1 LSVGTARPGLPGVR
15 PGVRPGIK
23 RRLPRPYRYTRH
35 TSAISYTCGRAHSV
49 ADDHLVH
56 HAGALVAGQQM
67 SGLGQGG
74 FGSCGGGST
83 KKIRKCDWLRISWL
97 QLPVL

>member
-1 LSVGTARPGLPGVR
+1 
-15 PGVRPGIK
+15 
-23 RRLPRPYRYTRH
+23 
-35 TSAISYTCGRAHSV
+35 V

-83 KKIRKCDWLRISWL
+83 KKIRKRDWLRISWL